1 MKISKKILYLCSLL
15 FAFCA
20 LPAPA
25 LANWSIVDSLD
36 ISPFVPIVLD
46 AMMSV
51 AMAGYEFFVGKGD
64 GIIYIFVWGW
74 LGWFIASYLIKMY
87 IPQNWL
93 EFFGMKGGQ
102 MWDKPSALKISEDVL
117 KPCIRGIIAA
127 ALLLPIR
134 PQYITGIIVD
144 PFLQFGAIYTQS
156 ISENINQMNVSA
168 PLQKEKVA
176 CPPQLIEKG
185 YISAASCQFLVQP
198 VAEITHAN
206 NQVIKRG
213 LKFIT
218 DGLAGLMTLIPH
230 GGRDIMNLVTG
241 IFLVFAF
248 VTSNFFMALLI
259 IQGIFE
265 FGMALIIYPFKVLMF
280 VAKNS
285 KDWVNPWPAFEGII
299 KSLKKLVI
307 TMIAC
312 MFILAI
318 NMAAIKALFN
328 FNQST
333 FVVAAGGSASSNV
346 PVVVSSVNGFGQH
359 SIIWLSAMLTFFLMF
374 KIFELTKKQLLDYTG
389 SGSDAL
395 YKKTVEDAKGAW
407 NKAKEWRKG
416 VGKAMEWFSK
426 K

>member
-1 MKISKKILYLCSLL
+1 MKKALVFFLVTAFCSLVSVQ
-15 FAFCA
+15 
-20 LPAPA
+20 
-25 LANWSIVDSLD
+25 ANAAWSIVDSLD

-64 GIIYIFVWGW
+64 GIIYLFVWGW
-74 LGWFIASYLIKMY
+74 LGWFIALYLVKMY
-87 IPQNWL
+87 FPQNWL
-93 EFFGMKGGQ
+93 DFFGMKGGQ
-102 MWDKPSALKISEDVL
+102 MWNKPSALKISEDVL
-117 KPCIRGIIAA
+117 KPCIRGVIAA
-127 ALLLPIR
+127 ALLLPIK

-144 PFLQFGAIYTQS
+144 PFLQFGALYTQS
-156 ISENINQMNVSA
+156 ISDNVNQMNLSA
-168 PLQKEKVA
+168 PVQKEKVM
-176 CPPQLIEKG
+176 CPPEIIDKG

-213 LKFIT
+213 LGFVT
-218 DGLAGLMTLIPH
+218 AGLAGLMTLIPH
-230 GGRDIMNLVTG
+230 GGGDIMNLVTG

-248 VTSNFFMALLI
+248 VASNFFMALLI

-265 FGMALIIYPFKVLMF
+265 FGMALIMYPFKVLMF

-312 MFILAI
+312 AFVLAI
-318 NMAAIKALFN
+318 NLAAIKALFN
-328 FNQST
+328 FNQSA

-346 PVVVSSVNGFGQH
+346 PVVAAGINGFGQH

-395 YKKTVEDAKGAW
+395 YKKATGDAKNVWSKTNEWGRGA
-407 NKAKEWRKG
+407 AKVFGWI
-416 VGKAMEWFSK
+416 K
-426 K
+426 KK